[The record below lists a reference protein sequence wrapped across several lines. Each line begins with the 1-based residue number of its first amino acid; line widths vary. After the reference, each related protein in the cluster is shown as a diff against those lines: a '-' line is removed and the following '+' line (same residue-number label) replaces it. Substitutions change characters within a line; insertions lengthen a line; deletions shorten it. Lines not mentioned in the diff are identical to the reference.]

1 MKLMK
6 YLGLGVIVLA
16 VVSLVIGVVF
26 ITEGIMKNN
35 LIVDRMNVEK
45 VSLNV
50 DPNNPTLFT
59 PINNAEDA
67 QKAAD
72 LIAEHRRSIAPTYQ
86 DLLAQGNGKF
96 DPTNP
101 IDLTYAQAMN
111 LENYLYMA
119 VTAFGL
125 IQATMANGVFMVI
138 VGLAIG
144 IIGFIIYRVSRI
156 KFM

>member
-1 MKLMK
+1 MKLIK
-6 YLGLGVIVLA
+6 YLGLGIIVLG

-26 ITEGIMKNN
+26 ITEGFMKNN

-45 VSLNV
+45 VSLNL
-50 DPNNPTLFT
+50 DPNNPTVFT

-72 LIAEHRRSIAPTYQ
+72 IIAEHRRSIAPTYQ
-86 DLLAQGNGKF
+86 DLLAQSGGRF

-101 IDLTYAQAMN
+101 THLTYAQAMN

-125 IQATMANGVFMVI
+125 IQATMANGAFMIV

-144 IIGFIIYRVSRI
+144 IVGFIIYRFSRI